1 MAVSERLG
9 SLRPPVDTAHGPIGF
24 RERGSGEPI
33 LFVHGYLCNGD
44 LWRDVVP
51 RLAERY
57 RCITPDFPLGGHA
70 QPARADA
77 DMTPVGL
84 ARLIRE
90 FLERLDLDDVT
101 LVANDYGG
109 ALCQVLLA
117 EDPSP
122 VSRVLLTSC
131 DSFRQLPP
139 RYFKPLAV
147 ALRLG
152 LGRSLFRIARRGL
165 FQRIFWWSVAH
176 RPPEPEILASYVG
189 GLDDRGIVGDLIRV
203 GREAHPRY
211 TLRAARKLGRFE
223 GPAIVA
229 WAADDLWFARR
240 NGRRLA
246 GTFPN
251 GRFVL
256 VEKART
262 FVPEDAP
269 ERLAELVE
277 ELMLAEPHPP
287 AQPQSTRS

>member
-9 SLRPPVDTAHGPIGF
+9 PPQPAVETTHGPIPF

-70 QPARADA
+70 QPARAGA

-84 ARLIRE
+84 ARLIGE
-90 FLERLDLDDVT
+90 FLERLDLDGVT

-109 ALCQVLLA
+109 ALCQILLA
-117 EDPSP
+117 EDASP

-139 RYFKPLAV
+139 RYFKPLAL

-152 LGRSLFRIARRGL
+152 FGRSLFGMARRGP
-165 FQRIFWWSVAH
+165 FMRIFWWSVAH
-176 RPPEPEILASYVG
+176 RTPEPEIMASYLG
-189 GLDDRGIVGDLIRV
+189 GLDDREIIDDLIRI
-203 GREAHPRY
+203 GREARSRY
-211 TLRAARKLGRFE
+211 TLRAARKLGRFK
-223 GPAIVA
+223 GPATVA

-246 GTFPN
+246 GAFPN

-269 ERLAELVE
+269 ERPAELVD
-277 ELMLAEPHPP
+277 ELMRAEPKSLAH
-287 AQPQSTRS
+287 ARSARA